1 MARRITLLEQ
11 WTAIVRNFSDH
22 FSVVF
27 SILYINTYEISLTL
41 ARDQR
46 YFCEINEMS
55 SRMPTYKEPQILDKV
70 CKDTRQKQIKYYD
83 FILFFDFQYEKN
95 TFNCQPS
102 HISPCYAVPVTGVKW
117 ENDGFWSSG
126 FFRVFFPLCFVKSG
140 IKWRELDRNQTIK
153 NGGGSC
159 ALFSLAPFPIVFSFG
174 LGSAVL
180 SSKTRL
186 KTHQKTPV
194 SKASQNAYWRPKI
207 LTICTHVRSSRQNEA
222 TCADRTFSR

>member
-41 ARDQR
+41 ARDER

-126 FFRVFFPLCFVKSG
+126 FFRVFFS
-140 IKWRELDRNQTIK
+140 
-153 NGGGSC
+153 
-159 ALFSLAPFPIVFSFG
+159 IVFRKVRDKVARAG
-174 LGSAVL
+174 
-180 SSKTRL
+180 
-186 KTHQKTPV
+186 
-194 SKASQNAYWRPKI
+194 PKSNDKKWGRKLCLI
-207 LTICTHVRSSRQNEA
+207 
-222 TCADRTFSR
+222 FSRPLPHRFLVRPRFSCSFFKNTTENTPKNACIKG

>member
-1 MARRITLLEQ
+1 MKYSMARRITLLEQ

-27 SILYINTYEISLTL
+27 SILYIKTYEISLTL
-41 ARDQR
+41 ARDER

-83 FILFFDFQYEKN
+83 FIPFFDFQYEKN

-102 HISPCYAVPVTGVKW
+102 HISPCSAVPVTGVKW

-126 FFRVFFPLCFVKSG
+126 FFRVFFS
-140 IKWRELDRNQTIK
+140 
-153 NGGGSC
+153 
-159 ALFSLAPFPIVFSFG
+159 IVFRKVRDKV
-174 LGSAVL
+174 A
-180 SSKTRL
+180 R
-186 KTHQKTPV
+186 
-194 SKASQNAYWRPKI
+194 AEPKSNDKKWGRKLCLI
-207 LTICTHVRSSRQNEA
+207 
-222 TCADRTFSR
+222 FSRPLPHRFLVRPRFSCSFFKNTTENTPKNACIKG